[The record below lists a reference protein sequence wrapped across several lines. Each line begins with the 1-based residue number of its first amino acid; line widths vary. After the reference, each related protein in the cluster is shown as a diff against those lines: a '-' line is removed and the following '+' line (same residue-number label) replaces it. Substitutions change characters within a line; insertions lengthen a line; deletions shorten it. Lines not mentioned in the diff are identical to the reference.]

1 MMGPKKQN
9 NITAQINNLSEQKD
23 LDLDK
28 LEKLVNTICARFNI
42 KNALIDISIVESEEI
57 KKLNKKFLNRNQT
70 TDCISFDLSDDDN
83 DTPKLFTIIV
93 NAQKALKEAKARK
106 HTTQAEIAL
115 YITHGI
121 LHNLGFDDSTA
132 TQAQKMHQ
140 TEDEILQQLGYG
152 SVYNN
157 DTKTKK

>member
-1 MMGPKKQN
+1 MNSKKQN

-28 LEKLVNTICARFNI
+28 LEKLVNTICARFHI
-42 KNALIDISIVESEEI
+42 KNAVIDISIVENEEI
-57 KKLNKKFLNRNQT
+57 KKLNKKFLNRNQI
-70 TDCISFDLSDDDN
+70 TDCISFDLSNDDTN
-83 DTPKLFTIIV
+83 TPKLFTIIV
-93 NAQKALKEAKARK
+93 NAQKALEEAKARE
-106 HTTQAEIAL
+106 HTIQAEIAL

-121 LHNLGFDDSTA
+121 LHNLGFNDSTA

-152 SVYNN
+152 LVYNK
-157 DTKTKK
+157 DTEIKK